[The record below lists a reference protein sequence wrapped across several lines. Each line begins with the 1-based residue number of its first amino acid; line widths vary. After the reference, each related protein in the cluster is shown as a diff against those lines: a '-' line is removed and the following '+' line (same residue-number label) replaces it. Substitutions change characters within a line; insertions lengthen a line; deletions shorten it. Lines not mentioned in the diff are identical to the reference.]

1 VSTDEVKVIETR
13 TRKGIDRTHISF
25 GEEYTVR
32 YWCNALGCTPTALRT
47 AVRAVGNDAAAV
59 REQLKKK

>member
-1 VSTDEVKVIETR
+1 MVQTGV
-13 TRKGIDRTHISF
+13 RKGIDRTLVSF
-25 GEEYTVR
+25 SEDYAVR
-32 YWCNALGCTPTALRT
+32 YWCNALGCTQTALRS